1 MKLYHFPPST
11 NSLKVRI
18 ALLEKGLEFE
28 SIVIDLTRKEQKD
41 PAYLKIHPLGQ
52 VPALDDD
59 GFVVYDSTVIN
70 EYLEDEYPHP
80 PLLPADSENRA
91 RARLMEDYRDNR
103 VNPHFVTLVHEYR
116 KPEPERDPALIRE
129 TQGSIGSAF
138 TVVERRLQG
147 REYLA
152 GSFSLADISFMPNIA
167 LLERFEVP
175 LDPDY
180 ENVAAWIRRLR
191 ARASY
196 SATRN

>member
-28 SIVIDLTRKEQKD
+28 SVVIDLTKREQKAPD
-41 PAYLKIHPLGQ
+41 YLKIHPFGQ

-80 PLLPADSENRA
+80 PLLPPDSENRA
-91 RARLMEDYRDNR
+91 LARLMEDYRDNH
-103 VNPHFVTLVHEYR
+103 VNPHFVTLIHEHR
-116 KPEPERDPALIRE
+116 KPEQERDVALVRE
-129 TQGSIGSAF
+129 AHGNIGSAF
-138 TVVERRLQG
+138 TVLEMQLQG

-152 GSFSLADISFMPNIA
+152 GPFSLADIAFMPNIA
-167 LLERFEVP
+167 LLERFDVP
-175 LDPDY
+175 LDPDLK
-180 ENVAAWIRRLR
+180 NVAGWIERLR
-191 ARASY
+191 TRASY
-196 SATRN
+196 AATQN